1 MEDRL
6 YRSRDERLI
15 SGVCGGLAERFDL
28 DPSIVRIAWVLIGLL
43 TGVLPF
49 IVLYVILV
57 IAVPEEPPGLV
68 ESIAPSPPQGTAGAA
83 AWEAARAAER
93 AARRSAR
100 RAERAQRGGDRTLV
114 ALIGVGLIGVGGVL
128 LLERWVHLEWAV
140 LWPLV
145 LVGVGVLVIAAAVR
159 R

>member
-15 SGVCGGLAERFDL
+15 SGVCGGLGERFDV
-28 DPSIVRIAWVLIGLL
+28 DPSIVRIAWVLLGLL

-49 IVLYVILV
+49 VILYVILA
-57 IAVPEEPPGLV
+57 IAVPEEPPGIV
-68 ESIAPSPPQGTAGAA
+68 ESIAAAPPEGTPGAA
-83 AWEAARAAER
+83 AWQAARAAER

-114 ALIGVGLIGVGGVL
+114 ALIGVGLIAVGGVL
-128 LLERWVHLEWAV
+128 LLERWFHLEWAV
-140 LWPLV
+140 LWPLA
-145 LVGVGVLVIAAAVR
+145 LVALGVLVIVGAGR

>member
-15 SGVCGGLAERFDL
+15 SGVCGGLGDRFDL
-28 DPSIVRIAWVLIGLL
+28 DPSIVRIAWVLLGLL

-49 IVLYVILV
+49 VVLYVIL
-57 IAVPEEPPGLV
+57 AVAIPEEPPGIV
-68 ESIAPSPPQGTAGAA
+68 ESLAAAPPQGTPGAA
-83 AWEAARAAER
+83 AYAAARAAER

-100 RAERAQRGGDRTLV
+100 RAERAQRGGDRSLV
-114 ALIGVGLIGVGGVL
+114 ALVGIGLVAVGGVL
-128 LLERWVHLEWAV
+128 LLERWFHVEWAV
-140 LWPLV
+140 LWPLAIV
-145 LVGVGVLVIAAAVR
+145 ALGVLVIAGAAR